1 MRRRDWLK
9 SLAVLAAVPMIG
21 VRKAVA
27 SSEAAPETLPTVAP
41 PTPAAEM
48 VTGPCRQCRFATIL
62 GGPFHG
68 ESAWVGG
75 PPVFTL
81 SSNFVIHY
89 YRLFTPVALGGAPRE
104 AWVHCGEDGVEP
116 TPEARR
122 ELNRWMAWTGPDC
135 RMIVNDIKALCSEE
149 KKR

>member
-9 SLAVLAAVPMIG
+9 SIVALAVVPLIG
-21 VRKAVA
+21 IRKAVA
-27 SSEAAPETLPTVAP
+27 ATETVTEALPAVTP
-41 PTPAAEM
+41 PPPAAET
-48 VTGPCRQCRFATIL
+48 VTGRFAPML

-75 PPVFTL
+75 PPSFTL

-89 YRLFTPVALGGAPRE
+89 YRLFTPVALGGKPRE

-122 ELNRWMAWTGPDC
+122 ELNRWMAWTGPEC
-135 RMIVNDIKALCSEE
+135 RRIVNEIRSLA
-149 KKR
+149 

>member
-9 SLAVLAAVPMIG
+9 SLAVLAVVPMIG

-27 SSEAAPETLPTVAP
+27 SAEAVPETLPAVAP
-41 PTPAAEM
+41 TPPAAEM
-48 VTGPCRQCRFATIL
+48 ATGPCRQCRFATML

-89 YRLFTPVALGGAPRE
+89 YRLFMLVSASGEQRE
-104 AWVHCGEDGVEP
+104 AWVHCGEGGGGP
-116 TPEARR
+116 TPEARH
-122 ELNRWMAWTGPDC
+122 ELNRWAAWAGSGC
-135 RMIVNDIKALCSEE
+135 LMIAY
-149 KKR
+149 

>member
-9 SLAVLAAVPMIG
+9 SLAVLGIVPMIG

-27 SSEAAPETLPTVAP
+27 SAEALPETLPE
-41 PTPAAEM
+41 AEM
-48 VTGPCRQCRFATIL
+48 ATGPCRQCRFAPML

-75 PPVFTL
+75 RPVFTL

-89 YRLFTPVALGGAPRE
+89 YRLFTLVSASGEPRD
-104 AWVHCGEDGVEP
+104 AWVHCGEDGDGP
-116 TPEARR
+116 TPAAMH
-122 ELNRWMAWTGPDC
+122 ELNRWAAWAGSGVL
-135 RMIVNDIKALCSEE
+135 MIAH
-149 KKR
+149 

>member
-9 SLAVLAAVPMIG
+9 SLAVLAVVPMIG

-27 SSEAAPETLPTVAP
+27 STEAVPEALPAAAPPS
-41 PTPAAEM
+41 PAAEM
-48 VTGPCRQCRFATIL
+48 ATGPFAPML
-62 GGPFHG
+62 GGPSHG

-104 AWVHCGEDGVEP
+104 AWVHCGEDGDGP

-122 ELNRWMAWTGPDC
+122 ELNRWAAWAGSGVL
-135 RMIVNDIKALCSEE
+135 MIAH
-149 KKR
+149 